1 MGIAM
6 NRASLFL
13 RNFAGMIKIDRRYMD
28 GLPVSAVADR
38 LNKALE
44 SRHAAVVTAPP
55 GSGKSTLL
63 PLTILQG
70 QPEGKIVMLEPRR
83 AAARQIALRMAS
95 MLGEKPGE
103 TVGYR
108 MRFESKVSPRTRIE
122 VVTEGVMERMLID
135 DPTLDGVTTVI
146 FDEFHERSLTAD
158 LSLALT
164 LEARNVLRP
173 DLRIVLMSATI
184 DVELLCRALGAEL
197 IEASGT
203 LHNVE
208 IVYGEDVGQDRCVPA
223 VVSTVRKAWRCNE
236 GNILVFLPGQAEI
249 SACCSALSEF
259 LEDAAVFPL
268 HGLLPP
274 EEQYR
279 AIEYNPA
286 GRRKIVVAS
295 PIAETSLTIE
305 GIKAVVDSGLYRRV
319 EFTPSNGLSRLVTA
333 RISCDMADQRAG
345 RAGRLSDGVC
355 YRLWSKATESRMA
368 ACRTPEISEADLS
381 RTVLDI
387 AAWGGCRPENL
398 PWLTPPP
405 PGHLADAR
413 RLLTMLGALDED
425 GAITGHGRR
434 MAALPCHPRIAGMLA
449 TAADDRLRALAADIA
464 AILEEKDPV
473 DDETDADIGTRIDLL
488 RHQRVRGVSGRW
500 RRIAVV
506 AAQYRRLVRCAEDN
520 SAVNADETGR
530 LLANAYPER
539 IAQRFG
545 DGIYRLPGGEN
556 VRLNDG
562 DALAV
567 SEFLAVA
574 SVGKRIFL
582 ASPISREAVLE
593 RAKLHRNLSWNSR
606 EGRLTARDERRIG
619 VLVVSSC
626 HADDVSREEIVQTIA
641 NAAAKDGRSMFTF
654 DENLARLQR
663 RLEMVG
669 EWHPEMEIPDVS
681 DETLLATA
689 PSWLPLYAGDAT
701 TAQELR
707 KIDLCEVVKGLV
719 GYQIMAGVDRLAPTH
734 FKLPRGRV
742 VRIDYRAG
750 SPDPVLSARLADCLG
765 LADTPCVDGGRRPVL
780 VELLSPG
787 FRPVQLT
794 RDLRGFWTTTYYDVR
809 KQLRGRYPKHPW
821 PDNPLDYNEK

>member
-1 MGIAM
+1 MT
-6 NRASLFL
+6 
-13 RNFAGMIKIDRRYMD
+13 IDKRYIET
-28 GLPVSAVADR
+28 LPVSAVSAR
-38 LNKALE
+38 LNEALE
-44 SRHAAVVTAPP
+44 RRGSAVVTAPP

-70 QPEGKIVMLEPRR
+70 QASGKIVMLEPRR
-83 AAARQIALRMAS
+83 AAARQIARRMAS
-95 MLGEKPGE
+95 MLGETPGE

-108 MRFESKVSPRTRIE
+108 MRFESKVSAQTRIE

-135 DPTLDGVTTVI
+135 DPTLEGVSTVI

-184 DVELLCRALGAEL
+184 DVEPLCRALDAEL
-197 IEASGT
+197 IEADGT
-203 LHNVE
+203 LHNVD
-208 IVYGEDVGQDRCVPA
+208 IVYGEDAELDRCVPA
-223 VVSTVRKAWRCNE
+223 VVSTVRRAWRSHD
-236 GNILVFLPGQAEI
+236 GNILVFLPGRAEI
-249 SACCSALSEF
+249 VACCDALAET
-259 LEDAAVFPL
+259 LADAAVFPL
-268 HGLLPP
+268 HGMLAP

-279 AIEYNPA
+279 AIEFNPS

-295 PIAETSLTIE
+295 PVAETSLTIE

-319 EFTPSNGLSRLVTA
+319 EFSPSNGLSRLVTA

-355 YRLWSKATESRMA
+355 YRLWTKATESRMD
-368 ACRTPEISEADLS
+368 ACRTPEILEADLS

-387 AAWGGCRPENL
+387 AVWGGCRPEDL

-405 PGHLADAR
+405 SGHLADAR
-413 RLLTMLGALDED
+413 RLLTMLGALDDD
-425 GAITGHGRR
+425 GMLTAHGRR

-449 TAADDRLRALAADIA
+449 SAADDRLRALAADIA

-473 DDETDADIGTRIDLL
+473 DDDSDADIGTRIDLL
-488 RHQRVRGVSGRW
+488 RRQRARGASGRW
-500 RRIAVV
+500 RRIADV

-520 SAVNADETGR
+520 SAVNADDTGR
-530 LLANAYPER
+530 LLADAYPER
-539 IAQRFG
+539 LAQRFG
-545 DGIYRLPGGEN
+545 DGVYRLPSGEN

-567 SEFLAVA
+567 YEFLAVA
-574 SVGKRIFL
+574 SMGRRIFL
-582 ASPISREAVLE
+582 ASPISAEAILE
-593 RAKLHRNLSWNSR
+593 RAKEHRNLSWNSR
-606 EGRLTARDERRIG
+606 EGRLTARDEQRIG
-619 VLVVSSC
+619 VLVVASRP
-626 HADDVSREEIVQTIA
+626 AANVSRDEAVLTIA
-641 NAAAKDGRSMFTF
+641 RAAVRDGRSMFAF
-654 DENLARLQR
+654 DDNLARLQR

-669 EWHPEMEIPDVS
+669 EWHPEMEIQDVS
-681 DETLLATA
+681 DEALMASA
-689 PSWLPLYAGDAT
+689 PSWLPLYIGDAS

-707 KIDLCEVVKGLV
+707 KIDLCKVVEGIV
-719 GYQIMAGVDRLAPTH
+719 GYQIMAEVDRLAPTH
-734 FKLPRGRV
+734 YRLPRGRE
-742 VRIDYRAG
+742 VRIDYRTG
-750 SPDPVLSARLADCLG
+750 CPDPVLSARLADCLG
-765 LADTPCVDGGRRPVL
+765 LADTPLVDGGRRPML

-787 FRPVQLT
+787 FRPVQIT

-821 PDNPLDYNEK
+821 PDNPLDFQAQ

>member
-1 MGIAM
+1 MV
-6 NRASLFL
+6 
-13 RNFAGMIKIDRRYMD
+13 IDRRYID
-28 GLPVSAVADR
+28 GLPVSAVAGR
-38 LNKALE
+38 LNGALA
-44 SRHAAVVTAPP
+44 SRRAAVVTAPP

-70 QPEGKIVMLEPRR
+70 QPAGKVVMLEPRR

-108 MRFESKVSPRTRIE
+108 MRFESKVSAKTRIE

-135 DPTLDGVTTVI
+135 DPTLEGVSTVI

-158 LSLALT
+158 LSLAFT

-173 DLRIVLMSATI
+173 DLRIVIMSATI
-184 DVELLCRALGAEL
+184 DVAPLCRALGAEL
-197 IEASGT
+197 IEAEGT

-208 IVYGEDVGQDRCVPA
+208 IVNGEDVEADRCVPA
-223 VVSTVRKAWRCNE
+223 VVSAVRRAWRTQQ

-249 SACCSALSEF
+249 SACCTALSEA
-259 LEDAAVFPL
+259 LDDAAVFPL
-268 HGLLPP
+268 HGMLPP
-274 EEQYR
+274 DEQYR

-295 PIAETSLTIE
+295 PVAETSLTIE
-305 GIKAVVDSGLYRRV
+305 GIKTVVDSGLYRRV

-333 RISCDMADQRAG
+333 RISADMARQRAG

-355 YRLWSKATESRMA
+355 FRLWSKATESRMA
-368 ACRTPEISEADLS
+368 ECRTPEILEADLS

-387 AAWGGCRPENL
+387 AAWGGCRPEDL

-413 RLLTMLGALDED
+413 RLLTMLGALDD
-425 GAITGHGRR
+425 NGAITARGRR
-434 MAALPCHPRIAGMLA
+434 MAALPCHPRIAGMLV
-449 TAADDRLRALAADIA
+449 TADDDRLRALAADIA

-473 DDETDADIGTRIDLL
+473 DDETDADIGTRIDIL
-488 RHQRVRGVSGRW
+488 RRQRARGASGRW
-500 RRIAVV
+500 RRIAAV
-506 AAQYRRLVRCAEDN
+506 ASQYRRLVRCAEDN
-520 SAVNADETGR
+520 AAVDADETGR
-530 LLANAYPER
+530 LLADAYPER

-545 DGIYRLPGGEN
+545 DGVYRLPGGEN

-562 DALAV
+562 DALATA
-567 SEFLAVA
+567 EFLAVA
-574 SVGKRIFL
+574 SVGRRIFL

-593 RAKLHRNLSWNSR
+593 RAKDHRNLSWNSR

-619 VLVVSSC
+619 VLVVSSRP
-626 HADDVSREEIVQTIA
+626 AENVSRDEVVQTIA
-641 NAAAKDGRSMFTF
+641 RAAVRDGRSMFSF
-654 DENLARLQR
+654 SDDLGRLQR

-669 EWHPEMEIPDVS
+669 EWHPEMEIPDMS
-681 DETLLATA
+681 DEALMASA
-689 PSWLPLYAGDAT
+689 PSWLPLYAGDAS

-707 KIDLCEVVKGLV
+707 KIDLCKVVEGLV
-719 GYQIMAGVDRLAPTH
+719 GYQTMAEVDRLAPTH
-734 FKLPRGRV
+734 YRLPRGRV

-765 LADTPCVDGGRRPVL
+765 LTDTPCVDGGRRPML

-794 RDLRGFWTTTYYDVR
+794 RDLRGFWTSTYYDVR

-821 PDNPLDYNEK
+821 PDNPLDFE